1 MNATATTPAAAAGTA
16 PAAGTVVVPAAGT
29 APATAPRDG
38 TLAITGWG
46 VVTSLAI
53 GADEFTTAVAEGR
66 DGLRD
71 VTGMFEEELPEDRAF
86 AMPGFRVRDHLG
98 RKGTSFFDRST
109 ALALLGCTLALD
121 DTDLTVTDANRDRVG
136 IVLGT
141 TAGSVKATSDYSRET
156 LVNDR
161 PYLVNPVLF
170 PNTVMNC
177 AAGQSAIWHKLKG
190 VNATVAGGQLAGVS
204 ALRYA
209 RNQIR
214 RGYADALLV
223 GSVEEFSPHTAWF
236 AHRQHSAWQERA
248 RIGEGS
254 AVVMVEDA
262 AAVRA
267 AGRLPDA
274 EVLAVEAG
282 TYGPPGRTPDAGAG
296 LAACVL
302 RALERAGAEPSEV
315 RAVATGA
322 CGIGP
327 LDDIE
332 LRGVE
337 SALGTEVWQIRA
349 KEWVGECQSAA
360 GSLQIAAL
368 LAGHRSH
375 PELDGELSVVTSVS
389 ADGSVGAA
397 VLRGWHR
404 ARRDHRS

>member
-1 MNATATTPAAAAGTA
+1 MNTTAALAPDPTGPSSRTT
-16 PAAGTVVVPAAGT
+16 
-29 APATAPRDG
+29 RDT

-46 VVTSLAI
+46 VVSSLAI
-53 GADEFTTAVAEGR
+53 GADEFTAAIREGR
-66 DGLRD
+66 SGLRD
-71 VTGMFEEELPEDRAF
+71 VTGMFDEDLPEDQAF
-86 AMPGFRVRDHLG
+86 ALPDFKVRDHLG

-109 ALALLGCTLALD
+109 ALGLLGCTLALD
-121 DTDLTVTDANRDRVG
+121 DTDLTVTDDNRDRVG

-141 TAGSVKATSDYSRET
+141 TAGSIKATSDYSRET
-156 LVNDR
+156 LENDR

-190 VNATVAGGQLAGVS
+190 VNATVAAGQLAGLS

-236 AHRQHSAWQERA
+236 THRQHSADEGRA
-248 RIGEGS
+248 KAGEGS
-254 AVVMVEDA
+254 AVFVVEDA
-262 AAVRA
+262 STVREQ
-267 AGRLPDA
+267 GRRPDA
-274 EVLAVEAG
+274 EVLAVEVG
-282 TYGPPGRTPDAGAG
+282 TYAAPGREPDAGAG
-296 LAACVL
+296 LAGCIR
-302 RALERAGAEPSEV
+302 RALERAGVEPADV
-315 RAVATGA
+315 RALATGE
-322 CGIGP
+322 CGIAR

-332 LRGVE
+332 RRGTDA
-337 SALGTEVWQIRA
+337 ALGTAVWRVQA
-349 KEWVGECQSAA
+349 KKWVGECHSAS

-375 PELDGELSVVTSVS
+375 PELDGAVSVVTSVS
-389 ADGSVGAA
+389 PDGNVGAA

-404 ARRDHRS
+404 AHGDHRG

>member
-1 MNATATTPAAAAGTA
+1 MNATATA
-16 PAAGTVVVPAAGT
+16 PGVPQD
-29 APATAPRDG
+29 APRPHDTLRDG

-46 VVTSLAI
+46 VVSSLAI
-53 GADEFTTAVAEGR
+53 GADAFTTAVGAGR
-66 DGLRD
+66 SGLRD
-71 VTGMFEEELPEDRAF
+71 VTGMFDEELPEDEAF
-86 AMPGFRVRDHLG
+86 AMPDFRVRDHLG

-109 ALALLGCTLALD
+109 SLALLGCTLALD
-121 DTDLTVTDANRDRVG
+121 DTDLVVTDDNRDRVG

-190 VNATVAGGQLAGVS
+190 VNATVAGGQLAGLS

-223 GSVEEFSPHTAWF
+223 GSFEEFSPHTAWF
-236 AHRQHSAWQERA
+236 AHRQHSAWEGRA
-248 RIGEGS
+248 RVGEGS
-254 AVVMVEDA
+254 AVFMVEDA
-262 AAVRA
+262 ATVRE

-296 LAACVL
+296 LAHCVL
-302 RALERAGAEPSEV
+302 RALKRAGVEPSEV
-315 RAVATGA
+315 RAVASGE
-322 CGIGP
+322 CGISP
-327 LDDIE
+327 LDDLE
-332 LRGVE
+332 RRGVE
-337 SALGTEVWQIRA
+337 SALGTEVWHVRA

-360 GSLQIAAL
+360 GSLQLAAL
-368 LAGHRSH
+368 LAGHRGH
-375 PELDGELSVVTSVS
+375 PELDGAVSVVTSVS

-404 ARRDHRS
+404 GRRADRS

>member
-1 MNATATTPAAAAGTA
+1 MNTTAALAPDPIGPSSRTT
-16 PAAGTVVVPAAGT
+16 
-29 APATAPRDG
+29 RDT

-46 VVTSLAI
+46 VVSSLAI
-53 GADEFTTAVAEGR
+53 GADEFTAAIREGR
-66 DGLRD
+66 SGLRD
-71 VTGMFEEELPEDRAF
+71 VTGMFDEDLPEDQAF
-86 AMPGFRVRDHLG
+86 ALPDFKVRDHLG

-109 ALALLGCTLALD
+109 ALGLLGCTLALD
-121 DTDLTVTDANRDRVG
+121 DTDLTVTDDNRDRVG

-141 TAGSVKATSDYSRET
+141 TAGSIKATSDYSRET
-156 LVNDR
+156 LENDR

-190 VNATVAGGQLAGVS
+190 VNATVAGGQLAGLS

-236 AHRQHSAWQERA
+236 THRQHSAEEGRA
-248 RIGEGS
+248 KAGEGS
-254 AVVMVEDA
+254 AVFIVEDA
-262 AAVRA
+262 STVCAQ
-267 AGRLPDA
+267 GRRPDA
-274 EVLAVEAG
+274 EVLAVELG
-282 TYGPPGRTPDAGAG
+282 TYGAPGREPDAGAG
-296 LAACVL
+296 LATCIR
-302 RALERAGAEPSEV
+302 RALERAGVEPADV

-322 CGIGP
+322 CGITR

-332 LRGVE
+332 RRGTDA
-337 SALGTEVWQIRA
+337 ALGTEVWRVRA
-349 KEWVGECQSAA
+349 KEWVGECHSAS

-375 PELDGELSVVTSVS
+375 PELDGAVSVVTSVS
-389 ADGSVGAA
+389 LDGNVGAA

-404 ARRDHRS
+404 ARGDHRS